1 MIFANE
7 VIRNLNAQVRQGR
20 MHVCILGVGAGI
32 EHCKKM
38 GVKGAP
44 VKSNGNHDHSLC
56 ERNFVKLQNNVRI
69 RRQDG
74 EGNGNPLQYSCLEN
88 PMDGGAW

>member
-7 VIRNLNAQVRQGR
+7 VIRNLNAQVRQGGI
-20 MHVCILGVGAGI
+20 HVCILRVGAGI
-32 EHCKKM
+32 KHYKKM
-38 GVKGAP
+38 GVKGGP

-56 ERNFVKLQNNVRI
+56 ERNFVKLQNYVRV

-74 EGNGNPLQYSCLEN
+74 
-88 PMDGGAW
+88 